1 MMKKITI
8 VGAGYVGMSLC
19 ALLCQKNHVIAYDI
33 VKEKVDLI
41 NNNKSTVKDKDIEDY
56 LKKNSTNILATNDAA
71 VAFRD
76 PDYIIIATPTNYDED
91 SKFFDTT
98 SIINVI
104 QEAVTYGYKG
114 PILIKS
120 TVPIGF
126 TKEINKDFENNI
138 IFSPEF
144 LREGKALKDNLYP
157 SRIIIGSKCE
167 DAQVLANL
175 MKEASMI
182 HDVPLL
188 FMNSTD
194 AEAVKLFANAYLAM
208 RVSYFNE
215 LDSFAMINGLDAES
229 IINGVSLD
237 PRIGDF
243 YNNPSFGY
251 GGYCLPKDTKQLLSS
266 FKKVPQN
273 LISSIVKSNV
283 TRKKFIADE
292 IIKLKP
298 DVVGI
303 FRLSMKHESDNYRFS
318 SVLDIMKD
326 LESRGVQILIF
337 EPQLHQQDLDSF
349 SMVDDIDDF
358 KKRCDLIVCNR
369 VSTCLVDVK
378 EKIFSRDIFNIN

>member
-104 QEAVTYGYKG
+104 QEAVAYGYKG

-167 DAQVLANL
+167 DAQVLASL

-194 AEAVKLFANAYLAM
+194 AEAVKLFANTYLAM

-215 LDSFAMINGLDAES
+215 LDSFAMTNGLDAES

-326 LESRGVQILIF
+326 LESRGVEILIF

-358 KKRCDLIVCNR
+358 KKKCDLIVCNR
-369 VSTCLVDVK
+369 VSTCLFDVK